1 MKKVLLSVILMM
13 AIMAGLQA
21 QNNDSTISMMG
32 KKIYQNGQTLSNA
45 RLKSILL
52 SNPASV
58 KDYKSYQVN
67 KNIGTP
73 LVYIGLAGVLGGAIL
88 HLSSTVDQADAVNNG
103 DIDAKKDYTGAY
115 LLIGGLG
122 LELIS
127 IPFLV
132 SANKKFKKSLF
143 NYNSS
148 FGKTSAIP
156 VQFNMMVNANGLGV
170 RMQF

>member
-1 MKKVLLSVILMM
+1 MKKVVLSIILIL
-13 AIMAGLQA
+13 AIMAGSQA

-32 KKIYQNGQTLSNA
+32 KKIYQNGQTISKGK
-45 RLKSILL
+45 LKSILL
-52 SNPASV
+52 SNPASS
-58 KDYKSYQVN
+58 KEYKNYQVN
-67 KNIGTP
+67 KGIGTP
-73 LVYIGLAGVLGGAIL
+73 LVYIGLVGVLGGAIM
-88 HLSSTVDQADAVNNG
+88 HLGSSVDQANAVNNG

-115 LLIGGLG
+115 IMLAGLG

-132 SANKKFKKSLF
+132 SANKQFKKSLF

-148 FGKTSAIP
+148 LGKTSAVP
-156 VQFNMMVNANGLGV
+156 VQFNLMVNANGMGV